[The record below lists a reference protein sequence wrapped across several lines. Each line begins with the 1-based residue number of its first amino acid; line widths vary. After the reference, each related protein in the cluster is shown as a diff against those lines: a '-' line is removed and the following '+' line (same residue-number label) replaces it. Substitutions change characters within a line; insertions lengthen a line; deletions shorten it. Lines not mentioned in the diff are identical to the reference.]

1 MAVRKMSA
9 EVRDQLLGGWLVL
22 PVKKPKNG
30 TTTSKAKSGT
40 SKKSFIQPNEDYGD
54 GFSATLM
61 DGPRADLFEIAG
73 LEWTSDLNDAVWG
86 NHNWKS
92 LLEEC
97 ENAEIIEAGSQ
108 DHTPGMSDVFFWVA
122 IADSKKFSQE
132 LRTVMLAA
140 ARNR

>member
-1 MAVRKMSA
+1 MTVRKMSA
-9 EVRDQLLGGWLVL
+9 EERDQLLGGGLVL

-40 SKKSFIQPNEDYGD
+40 SKKIFIQPNDEYGD

-97 ENAEIIEAGSQ
+97 ENAEIIQTDSQ
-108 DHTPGMSDVFFWVA
+108 DQAPGMSDVFFWVA
-122 IADSKKFSQE
+122 ISDPKKFSQE
-132 LRTVMLAA
+132 LSTVMLAA

>member
-1 MAVRKMSA
+1 MTVRKMSA
-9 EVRDQLLGGWLVL
+9 EERDQLFGSGLVL
-22 PVKKPKNG
+22 PVMKPNNG
-30 TTTSKAKSGT
+30 STTSKAKSGT
-40 SKKSFIQPNEDYGD
+40 SKKSYIQPNDEYGD

-73 LEWTSDLNDAVWG
+73 LEWTSDLHDAVWG

-97 ENAEIIEAGSQ
+97 ENAEIIQTGSQ
-108 DHTPGMSDVFFWVA
+108 DHAPGMSDVFFWVA

>member
-9 EVRDQLLGGWLVL
+9 EVRDQLLGGGLVL

-97 ENAEIIEAGSQ
+97 ENAEIIETGSQ
-108 DHTPGMSDVFFWVA
+108 DHTPGMSDVFFWVV
-122 IADSKKFSQE
+122 INDPEKFKSE
-132 LRTVMLAA
+132 LRAAMLDV
-140 ARNR
+140 NKL

>member
-1 MAVRKMSA
+1 MTVRKMTA
-9 EVRDQLLGGWLVL
+9 EERDQLFGSGLVL
-22 PVKKPKNG
+22 PVMKPNNG
-30 TTTSKAKSGT
+30 STTSKAKSGT
-40 SKKSFIQPNEDYGD
+40 SKKSFIQPNDEYGD

-73 LEWTSDLNDAVWG
+73 LEWTSDLHDAVWG
-86 NHNWKS
+86 NHNWRS

-97 ENAEIIEAGSQ
+97 ENAEIIQTGSQ
-108 DHTPGMSDVFFWVA
+108 DHAPGMSDVFFWVA
-122 IADSKKFSQE
+122 IADPKKFSQE